1 MSNTA
6 GVPTLPPNTLV
17 PIEIGTGYIGKL
29 YELMTFLVADK
40 SLEELEALEQA
51 IKDNTFDKEPWMKH
65 YMTVIVL
72 LKHVEEVAIER
83 NLVTYED
90 PNEQGS

>member
-17 PIEIGTGYIGKL
+17 PIELGTGYVGKL
-29 YELMTFLVADK
+29 YELMAYLVADK
-40 SLEELEALEQA
+40 TPEELTQLDEA
-51 IKDNTFDKEPWMKH
+51 IKNNTFEQEPWMKH

-72 LKHVEEVAIER
+72 LKHIEEVAIEK

-90 PNEQGS
+90 LNAQDN